1 MLWLGTCLR
10 LVCISTCSTVMSWS
24 MWSITGRRC
33 CRYQVEH
40 DKLKSICTKRLA
52 CWALTLVAS
61 LLFYYD
67 HKVHAHAIYA
77 LVLSKDGGRSSR
89 CTIWWQWCFG
99 WRWTVGKGVFGGG
112 RRRLTV
118 VGLRQWRATC
128 GGNGVLCST
137 SALVSTSGWLPSS
150 MPYTPNSLGANTFK
164 IIMLKLV
171 WLLISA

>member
-118 VGLRQWRATC
+118 VGLRQSLC
-128 GGNGVLCST
+128 GEPHVGTTECCAVPVHQYQLQIHYHHQCPT
-137 SALVSTSGWLPSS
+137 RRTLLVQTL
-150 MPYTPNSLGANTFK
+150 
-164 IIMLKLV
+164 LKL
-171 WLLISA
+171 